1 MLLIN
6 LIVYPIFI
14 TLCLLASKYPKAMYS
29 AAPIIGF
36 WKYAEIFIQLY
47 YATSAEKLM
56 MDMPFRLCQFLL
68 IEIWVT
74 FFLQIDFIIHQV
86 VSKLVNGCFLAAYYY
101 YWFSQPDKADSRD
114 EDALNASMLFVLMI
128 SVPIAHYF
136 CQLYEV
142 KLFVENYN
150 LKREL

>member
-1 MLLIN
+1 
-6 LIVYPIFI
+6 
-14 TLCLLASKYPKAMYS
+14 
-29 AAPIIGF
+29 
-36 WKYAEIFIQLY
+36 
-47 YATSAEKLM
+47 
-56 MDMPFRLCQFLL
+56 MPFFFGEFLM

-86 VSKLVNGCFLAAYYY
+86 CSKIVNGCFLVAYY
-101 YWFSQPDKADSRD
+101 YWFSQTDKKDARD
-114 EDALNASMLFVLMI
+114 EFILNASMLFVIMF
-128 SVPIAHYF
+128 SVPIAHYY